1 MSLTDQVFAQACL
14 LAGDMERREQELL
27 RLLSAAAAS
36 SLQARLRPG
45 LTPED
50 CRADFVA
57 AASLF
62 ALSSM
67 SELAETPAGSQ
78 PSGRGIHVTVCVF
91 WTGVPGTAGR
101 RFAESWTAA
110 VSGAQNGTDL

>member
-67 SELAETPAGSQ
+67 SVLADAGNPGEMKIGDVTLKRDSADAASKCLHNQAELIIAPYLADRFSF
-78 PSGRGIHVTVCVF
+78 RGV
-91 WTGVPGTAGR
+91 
-101 RFAESWTAA
+101 
-110 VSGAQNGTDL
+110 

>member
-1 MSLTDQVFAQACL
+1 M
-14 LAGDMERREQELL
+14 L
-27 RLLSAAAAS
+27 RMLSASAVS

-45 LTPED
+45 LTAED

-67 SELAETPAGSQ
+67 SLLSTEANLGEMRIGDVTLKREGADTASKCLHNQAELIIAPYLADRFLF
-78 PSGRGIHVTVCVF
+78 RGV
-91 WTGVPGTAGR
+91 
-101 RFAESWTAA
+101 
-110 VSGAQNGTDL
+110 

>member
-1 MSLTDQVFAQACL
+1 MNLTEQVYAQACL
-14 LAGDMERREQELL
+14 LAGNLEEREQKLL
-27 RLLSAAAAS
+27 RMLCGAAVS

-45 LTPED
+45 LTAED

-67 SELAETPAGSQ
+67 SVLSAEGNLGEMRIGDVTLKRDGSDTASKCLHNQAELIIAPYLADRFIF
-78 PSGRGIHVTVCVF
+78 RGV
-91 WTGVPGTAGR
+91 
-101 RFAESWTAA
+101 
-110 VSGAQNGTDL
+110 